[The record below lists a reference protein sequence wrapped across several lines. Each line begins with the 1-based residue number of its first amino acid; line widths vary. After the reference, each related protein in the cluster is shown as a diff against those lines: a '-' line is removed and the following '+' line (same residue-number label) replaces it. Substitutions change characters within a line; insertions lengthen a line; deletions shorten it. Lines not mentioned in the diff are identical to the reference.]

1 MVDFVLKYKNI
12 SFVFLFALA
21 ACTGTMNG
29 VVRGTGEVVQ
39 INYEQG
45 MSSDTLNAVID
56 GENFTGK
63 SIVGSTGTSGVVFDA
78 NFGTNQIF
86 SQTSNGE
93 AKAVLIGDRGRT
105 MRCDLKYASPFGET
119 TAGGVGVCVLDE
131 RTIIDI
137 IW

>member
-1 MVDFVLKYKNI
+1 MQPDANTLWWIFILKYKNI

-56 GENFTGK
+56 GENFTG
-63 SIVGSTGTSGVVFDA
+63 
-78 NFGTNQIF
+78 
-86 SQTSNGE
+86 
-93 AKAVLIGDRGRT
+93 
-105 MRCDLKYASPFGET
+105 
-119 TAGGVGVCVLDE
+119 
-131 RTIIDI
+131 
-137 IW
+137 